1 MCSCETQVGVA
12 VVEWV
17 AVSRLGDATHRGVW
31 ANPRVQQLILKQ
43 EAPRAAEPLVD
54 SPGAEVSPP
63 GVANSGE
70 LMKTRKEIKVKNGSH
85 VHSAKEG
92 PDAVRGSIET
102 EALANVVLT
111 PSASP
116 STPRPPYPHDIHGVD
131 AAGPSSRST
140 HKASTGG
147 RVPKKGALGLH
158 AFYYAWYGNP
168 EMDGKWLHWDH
179 EVLKHWGG
187 PAVNAKFPTVGS
199 KHKPPQRIGSNYF
212 PELGPYSSRNAT
224 VVNEHVQMMAESGIG
239 ISACLSPPFS
249 GAMINDALRDEASL
263 TSAASRAGR
272 GSGLQLVGARA
283 GRCQWR
289 SNR

>member
-1 MCSCETQVGVA
+1 M
-12 VVEWV
+12 
-17 AVSRLGDATHRGVW
+17 SRLGDASHRGVW
-31 ANPRVQQLILKQ
+31 ANPRVQQLIMQQ
-43 EAPRAAEPLVD
+43 EAPRVAEPLVD

-63 GVANSGE
+63 GVSNSGE
-70 LMKTRKEIKVKNGSH
+70 PMKPRKGIKVKSGSH

-92 PDAVRGSIET
+92 PDAVLGSIGT

-116 STPRPPYPHDIHGVD
+116 STPRPPNPHDIYGVD

-140 HKASTGG
+140 QKATRNASTGR
-147 RVPKKGALGLH
+147 RVPKIGALGLH

-249 GAMINDALRDEASL
+249 GAMINNALRDEASL
-263 TSAASRAGR
+263 TTTA
-272 GSGLQLVGARA
+272 
-283 GRCQWR
+283 
-289 SNR
+289 